1 MSQNDKSASRI
12 SRRQALILLGAA
24 GAATIA
30 GRDDVYSALATL
42 NHRKLPACVVTP
54 KQTEGPFFVDQRLE
68 RSDIRVDPSD
78 GTVKSGVPLR
88 LTFHVSAIR
97 GAGCNPVSGAIV
109 DLWQCDA
116 VGVYSAVNEPGS
128 QGTTAKTFL
137 RGYQITQGDGST
149 QFTTVYP
156 GWYPGR
162 TVHIHFKVRANDESG
177 KAREITSQ
185 LYFDD
190 ALTDRIHAQQPYSSK
205 GRRSVKNQ
213 QDGLFRNGGGQ
224 LMLSPV
230 ESREGYLATFDIG
243 LQMT

>member
-1 MSQNDKSASRI
+1 MSQNGKSVSLV
-12 SRRQALILLGAA
+12 SRRQALILLGAFG
-24 GAATIA
+24 GAMIA
-30 GRDDVYSALATL
+30 GRSNVYSASPRS
-42 NHRKLPACVVTP
+42 NDGKLPACVVTP
-54 KQTEGPFFVDQRLE
+54 KQTEGPFFIDEQLK

-78 GTVKSGVPLR
+78 DSVKAGVPLHLNFR
-88 LTFHVSAIR
+88 VSSV
-97 GAGCNPVSGAIV
+97 GTAGCSPLSGAIV

-116 VGVYSAVNEPGS
+116 VGTYSAVNERDPRSAG
-128 QGTTAKTFL
+128 KHFL
-137 RGYQITQGDGST
+137 RGYQVTDANGST
-149 QFTTVYP
+149 HFTTIYP

-162 TVHIHFKVRANDESG
+162 TVHIHFKVRADPQSG

-213 QDGLFRNGGGQ
+213 QDGLFRSGGGQ

-230 ESREGYLATFDIG
+230 ESGEGYRATFDIG
-243 LQMT
+243 LQMA

>member
-1 MSQNDKSASRI
+1 MSRNGTSVSLV

-24 GAATIA
+24 GATIVT
-30 GRDDVYSALATL
+30 GRFNVYSATS
-42 NHRKLPACVVTP
+42 RSQDGKLPACVVTP
-54 KQTEGPFFVDQRLE
+54 KQTEGPFFVDERLK
-68 RSDIRVDPSD
+68 RSDIRVDPLD
-78 GTVKSGVPLR
+78 GSVKSGVPLHLMLR
-88 LTFHVSAIR
+88 VSAVD
-97 GAGCNPVSGAIV
+97 GAGCKPSSGAIV

-116 VGVYSAVNEPGS
+116 VGTYSAVDERDRRSAG
-128 QGTTAKTFL
+128 KHFL
-137 RGYQITQGDGST
+137 RGYQVSDANGNT
-149 QFTTVYP
+149 QFTTIYP

-162 TVHIHFKVRANDESG
+162 TVHIHFKVRANDNSG

-190 ALTDRIHAQQPYSSK
+190 SLTDRIHAQQPYSSK

-230 ESREGYLATFDIG
+230 ASREGYLASFDIG
-243 LQMT
+243 LRMT

>member
-1 MSQNDKSASRI
+1 MSQTGELASVI

-24 GAATIA
+24 GTAMIA
-30 GRDDVYSALATL
+30 GRGNVYSASDTS
-42 NHRKLPACVVTP
+42 NYGKLPACVVTP
-54 KQTEGPFFVDQRLE
+54 KQTEGPFFVDERLE

-78 GTVKSGVPLR
+78 GSVKSGVPLR

-97 GAGCNPVSGAIV
+97 GAGCKALSGAIV

-116 VGVYSAVNEPGS
+116 VGTYSAVNEGDPRSAG
-128 QGTTAKTFL
+128 KHFL
-137 RGYQITQGDGST
+137 RGYQVTDADGNT
-149 QFTTVYP
+149 QFTTIYP

-162 TVHIHFKVRANDESG
+162 TVHIHFKVRADAQSG

>member
-1 MSQNDKSASRI
+1 MSQNGASASRI
-12 SRRQALILLGAA
+12 SRRQALIVLGAA
-24 GAATIA
+24 GAAIIA
-30 GRDDVYSALATL
+30 GRSNVYSASA
-42 NHRKLPACVVTP
+42 RSSDGKLPACVVTP
-54 KQTEGPFFVDQRLE
+54 RQTEGPFFVDERLK

-78 GTVKSGVPLR
+78 GSVKSGVPLHLNFR
-88 LTFHVSAIR
+88 VSAV
-97 GAGCNPVSGAIV
+97 GTAGCNPVSGAIV

-149 QFTTVYP
+149 QFTTIYP

-162 TVHIHFKVRANDESG
+162 TVHIHFKVRANDKSG
-177 KAREITSQ
+177 KGREITSQ

-230 ESREGYLATFDIG
+230 ASREGYIATFDIG
-243 LQMT
+243 LQVT